1 MLLEADC
8 IPCILRMA
16 VAALRQLPLDENT
29 IRELSTEILE
39 IPALRGLDWNKT
51 SAEVIED
58 IWRKIVKQT
67 GSSDPFRSAKSN
79 QNKKIM
85 DLYPVLKQMVTEA
98 VDPLYLAVKL
108 AILGNS
114 LDLMVAD
121 TAAAFE
127 NSIKDR
133 LDAPLALEIFSAFE
147 QQLRASKRL
156 VYFGDNAGEIVFDK
170 LLIETIKELHSP
182 EIVFVVRSVPTLN
195 DATLTETRFI
205 GMDSIVRVIEN
216 GIDGP
221 LPGTVL
227 RRCSNEVNDL
237 VRRSD
242 LIISKGGGNFDTLD
256 EQIEHLQKKIS
267 FLLLSKCEPYY
278 RHFGVEIHQPILANY
293 FKFLP
298 NNAQN

>member
-8 IPCILRMA
+8 VPCILRMS

-29 IRELSTEILE
+29 IRELTAEILE
-39 IPALRGLDWNKT
+39 IPSLRGLDWNTT

-58 IWRKIVKQT
+58 VWRKIVKKT
-67 GSSDPFRSAKSN
+67 GSSDPFRLVKSN

-85 DLYPVLKQMVTEA
+85 DLYPVLQQMINES
-98 VDPLYLAVKL
+98 VDPLYMAVKL

-121 TAAAFE
+121 SAETFE

-133 LDAPLALEIFSAFE
+133 VDAPLPVEIYSAFE
-147 QQLRASKRL
+147 QQLRASKHL
-156 VYFGDNAGEIVFDK
+156 VYFGDNAGEVVFDK
-170 LLIETIKELHSP
+170 LLIETIKELHSV

-195 DATLTETRFI
+195 DATLTEARSI
-205 GMDSIVRVIEN
+205 GIDNIAQLIEN

-221 LPGTVL
+221 LPGTL
-227 RRCSNEVNDL
+227 LARCSNEVQDVVN
-237 VRRSD
+237 RSD

-256 EQIEHLQKKIS
+256 EERKHLNKNIS

-278 RHFGVEIHQPILANY
+278 RHFGVQIYQPIIANY
-293 FKFLP
+293 Y
-298 NNAQN
+298 

>member
-1 MLLEADC
+1 MLLEAEC
-8 IPCILRMA
+8 VPCILRMS

-29 IRELSTEILE
+29 IRELTAEILE
-39 IPALRGLDWNKT
+39 IPSLRGLDWNTT

-58 IWRKIVKQT
+58 VWRKIVKKT
-67 GSSDPFRSAKSN
+67 GSTDPFRLVKSN

-85 DLYPVLKQMVTEA
+85 DLYPDLQQMINEA
-98 VDPLYLAVKL
+98 VDPLYMAVKL

-121 TAAAFE
+121 SAETFE

-133 LDAPLALEIFSAFE
+133 VDAPLPVEIYSAFE
-147 QQLRASKRL
+147 QQLRTSKHL

-170 LLIETIKELHSP
+170 LLIETIKELHSV

-195 DATLTETRFI
+195 DATLTEARSI
-205 GMDSIVRVIEN
+205 GIDNIAQLIEN

-221 LPGTVL
+221 LPGTL
-227 RRCSNEVNDL
+227 LARCSNEVQDVVN
-237 VRRSD
+237 RSD

-256 EQIEHLQKKIS
+256 EERKHLNKNIS

-278 RHFGVEIHQPILANY
+278 RHFGVQIYQPILANY
-293 FKFLP
+293 Y
-298 NNAQN
+298 

>member
-1 MLLEADC
+1 MS
-8 IPCILRMA
+8 

-29 IRELSTEILE
+29 IRELTAEILE
-39 IPALRGLDWNKT
+39 IPALRGLDWDTT

-58 IWRKIVKQT
+58 VWRKIVKRT
-67 GSSDPFRSAKSN
+67 GSPDPFRLAKSN
-79 QNKKIM
+79 QNTKIM
-85 DLYPVLKQMVTEA
+85 DLYPILKPMVKEA
-98 VDPLYLAVKL
+98 ADPLNMAVKL

-114 LDLMVAD
+114 IDLMVAD
-121 TAAAFE
+121 SAVTLE

-133 LDAPLALEIFSAFE
+133 VDAPLPLDIYSAFK

-195 DATLTETRFI
+195 DATLTEARSI
-205 GMDSIVRVIEN
+205 GMDNIVRVIEN

-227 RRCSNEVNDL
+227 DRCSNEVTDL
-237 VRRSD
+237 VLRSD

-256 EQIEHLQKKIS
+256 EEREHLQKKIS

-278 RHFGVEIHQPILANY
+278 RHFGVEIYQPILANFY
-293 FKFLP
+293 
-298 NNAQN
+298 

>member
-8 IPCILRMA
+8 IPCILRMS
-16 VAALRQLPLDENT
+16 VAALRQMPLDEIS

-58 IWRKIVKQT
+58 IWRKIVKKT
-67 GSSDPFRSAKSN
+67 GSSDPLRSAKSN
-79 QNKKIM
+79 QNKKVL
-85 DLYPVLKQMVTEA
+85 DLYPDLQQMVNEA
-98 VDPLYLAVKL
+98 VDPLYMAVKL

-121 TAAAFE
+121 SAETFE
-127 NSIKDR
+127 NLIKDR
-133 LDAPLALEIFSAFE
+133 VDAPLPVEIYSAFE
-147 QQLRASKRL
+147 QQLRASKHL
-156 VYFGDNAGEIVFDK
+156 VYFGDNAGEVVFDK
-170 LLIETIKELHSP
+170 LLIETMIELYSP

-195 DATLTETRFI
+195 DATLRDARSI
-205 GMDSIVRVIEN
+205 GLDKIAQVVAN

-221 LPGTVL
+221 LPGTIL
-227 RRCSNEVNDL
+227 NRSSNEVNDL

-256 EQIEHLQKKIS
+256 EEREHLQKKIS

-278 RHFGVEIHQPILANY
+278 RHFGVDIYKPIIANY
-293 FKFLP
+293 F
-298 NNAQN
+298 

>member
-1 MLLEADC
+1 MS
-8 IPCILRMA
+8 

-29 IRELSTEILE
+29 IRELTTEILE
-39 IPALRGLDWNKT
+39 IPALRGLDWNTT

-58 IWRKIVKQT
+58 IWRKIVKKT
-67 GSSDPFRSAKSN
+67 GSSDPFRLAKSN
-79 QNKKIM
+79 QNKKVM
-85 DLYPVLKQMVTEA
+85 DLYPILKQMVHEA
-98 VDPLYLAVKL
+98 ADPLYTAVKL

-121 TAAAFE
+121 SAVTFE
-127 NSIKDR
+127 DSIKDR
-133 LDAPLALEIFSAFE
+133 VETPLSRKIYSTFE
-147 QQLRASKRL
+147 QQLRASNRL
-156 VYFGDNAGEIVFDK
+156 VYFGDNAGEIVLDK
-170 LLIETIKELHSP
+170 LLIDTIKELYSA
-182 EIVFVVRSVPTLN
+182 EIVFVVRSIPTLN
-195 DATLTETRFI
+195 DATLTEARSI
-205 GMDSIVRVIEN
+205 GIDNIARVIEN

-256 EQIEHLQKKIS
+256 EEREHLQKKIS

-278 RHFGVEIHQPILANY
+278 RHFGVEIHQPILVNY
-293 FKFLP
+293 Y
-298 NNAQN
+298 